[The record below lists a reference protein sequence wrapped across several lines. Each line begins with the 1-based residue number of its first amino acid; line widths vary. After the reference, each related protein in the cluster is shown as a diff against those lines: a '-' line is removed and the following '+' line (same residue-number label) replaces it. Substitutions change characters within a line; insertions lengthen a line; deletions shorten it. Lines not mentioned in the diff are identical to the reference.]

1 MFSRCSIAVMIAAG
15 ALLAACSAV
24 PDSVR
29 ALSAACPTDSSGAL
43 GKVNWKQAEHIRIR
57 VRQGEYTPMVQ
68 HFVQGRPY
76 VLSLVNGD
84 TQTHYF
90 SAPGFARAVLTDTL
104 RPGGGKTGRDCVNTV
119 TLKAGQTVT
128 WRFIAAHDGRYT
140 YYDNAFALL
149 GGLIPSGT
157 VVIDEPPAYLL
168 EP

>member
-1 MFSRCSIAVMIAAG
+1 MAFVVATVVS
-15 ALLAACSAV
+15 LAACSAV

-29 ALSAACPTDSSGAL
+29 AIGKACPTDSKGSL
-43 GKVNWKQAEHIRIR
+43 NKVNWDQAEHIRIR
-57 VRQGEYTPMVQ
+57 VRQDEYTPMVQ

-76 VLSLVNGD
+76 VLSLVNAD
-84 TQTHYF
+84 ARTHYF

-104 RPGGGKTGRDCVNTV
+104 RPGGGKTGRDCVSTV

-128 WRFIAAHDGRYT
+128 WRFIASHDGRYT

-157 VVIDEPPAYLL
+157 IVIDEPPAYLL